1 MALYDGIA
9 YACMYNLQGDVIALV
24 NASGTKVGEYK
35 YDAWGKPLSKN
46 RYLGNYIGYAEPVQV
61 SRVCVRGG
69 NGAVLP
75 QEQVL

>member
-46 RYLGNYIGYAEPVQV
+46 WHLGNYIGYAESLPL
-61 SRVCVRGG
+61 SWVCVR
-69 NGAVLP
+69 
-75 QEQVL
+75 